1 MPPRK
6 PPKPRSEWISWPP
19 IVAAARP
26 IVEGYNQQGTM
37 VTLRQVL
44 YRLGQ
49 AGLLPINQGSYKEL
63 SKQLV
68 KARRF
73 HDFPDLA
80 DLGRIIH
87 EPNGW
92 DSPEDFFSDAA
103 EQYARRRTKGQPVQ
117 LYVGVEKDTL
127 RLQTTSWLAPLGIP
141 VLVMRGFGSETYAI
155 EVSRRIHR
163 DGRPAILLYAGDLD
177 PSGESIERD
186 WVKKSGPWDTTI
198 RLAVNIEDKSTYD
211 LPWIASVKADGEPKQ
226 DARWPAFATK
236 YSLDP
241 SRPVQCE
248 VEALDPIDLR
258 NIIMDGVEE
267 WIDRDAYD
275 AVLTTEK
282 EQKALIKE
290 FFGTYPT
297 WLANRD
303 G

>member
-6 PPKPRSEWISWPP
+6 PPKPRSEWIKWPP

-26 IVEGYNQQGTM
+26 IVEAYNQQGTM

-49 AGLLPINQGSYKEL
+49 AGLVPINQGTYKGL
-63 SKQLV
+63 SKALV
-68 KARRF
+68 RARRDD
-73 HDFPDLA
+73 DFPDLA

-87 EPNGW
+87 EPIGW
-92 DSPEDFFSDAA
+92 DSPEDFLSDLA
-103 EQYARRRTKGQPVQ
+103 ELYARRRTKGQPVQ
-117 LYVGVEKDTL
+117 LYVGLEKDTL
-127 RLQTTSWLAPLGIP
+127 RLQTTSWLADLAIP

-155 EVSRRIHR
+155 EVHRRIRR
-163 DGRPAILLYAGDLD
+163 DGRPAVLLYVGDLD

-186 WVKKSGPWDTTI
+186 WLKKSGPWDKAI

-211 LPWIASVKADGEPKQ
+211 LPWIDAVNAKGEPKK
-226 DARWPAFATK
+226 DARWPAFAAK
-236 YSLDP
+236 YGLDP

-248 VEALDPIDLR
+248 VEGLDPIDLR
-258 NIIMDGVEE
+258 TVIMDGVEE

-275 AVLTTEK
+275 AVLATEG
-282 EQKALIKE
+282 EELALLRE
-290 FFGTYPT
+290 FLGTYPQ

>member
-6 PPKPRSEWISWPP
+6 PPKPRSEWIKWPP

-49 AGLLPINQGSYKEL
+49 AGLVPINQGSYKEL

-80 DLGRIIH
+80 DLGRMIH

-92 DSPEDFFSDAA
+92 DSPEDFLSDAA
-103 EQYARRRTKGQPVQ
+103 EQYARTRTKGQPVQ
-117 LYVGVEKDTL
+117 LFVGVEKDTL
-127 RLQTTSWLAPLGIP
+127 RLQVTAWLAPLGIP
-141 VLVMRGFGSETYAI
+141 ALVMRGFGSETYAI
-155 EVSRRIHR
+155 EVTRRIAQDR
-163 DGRPAILLYAGDLD
+163 RPAVLLYVGDLD
-177 PSGESIERD
+177 PSGEGIERD
-186 WVKKSGPWDTTI
+186 WLKKSGPWRRAI
-198 RLAVNIEDKSTYD
+198 RLVVNIEDKSTYD
-211 LPWIASVKADGEPKQ
+211 LPWIDAVNAKGKPKR
-226 DARWPAFATK
+226 DSRWPAFAAK
-236 YSLDP
+236 YGLDP
-241 SRPVQCE
+241 ALPVQCE
-248 VEALDPIDLR
+248 VEALDPLTLR
-258 NIIMDGVEE
+258 SIILDSVEE

-275 AVLTTEK
+275 AVLAIE
-282 EQKALIKE
+282 EEEKALIKE